1 MFWSLRE
8 FMYSANSTI
17 KETKR
22 LATNKVLKYRMEQ
35 VRFFTK
41 MMQIVLQ
48 TYKMQILHSLLIK
61 RRLL

>member
-22 LATNKVLKYRMEQ
+22 LATNKVLKYRME

-48 TYKMQILHSLLIK
+48 TYKMQILHCHF
-61 RRLL
+61 

>member
-22 LATNKVLKYRMEQ
+22 LATNKVLKYRME

-48 TYKMQILHSLLIK
+48 TYKMQILGFCN
-61 RRLL
+61 